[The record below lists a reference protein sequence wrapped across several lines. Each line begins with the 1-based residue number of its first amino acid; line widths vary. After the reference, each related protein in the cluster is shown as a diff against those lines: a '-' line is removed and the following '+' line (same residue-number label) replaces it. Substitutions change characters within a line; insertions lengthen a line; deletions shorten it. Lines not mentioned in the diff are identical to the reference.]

1 MRNYLI
7 AANWKM
13 NLNKLESSNL
23 FNEIGKAIKNL
34 NENVELLI
42 CAPFVHLDNLV
53 ELRQNH
59 YPNLMVGAQNCNE
72 KDSGAYTGEISAPML
87 KSYSC
92 DYVIIGHSERRE
104 IYNESNVLI
113 NEKLKNA
120 LRNELGVILCIGESL
135 EQRKSN
141 QTNEV
146 LSKQLSECLNEISTL
161 QNIVIAYEPIWA
173 IGTGLTPTLE
183 EIDETHTFIKN
194 YLKQLFK
201 IDFINTKILYGGSLN
216 DKNAESILN
225 IKSVDGGLI
234 GGASLKFDSFSH
246 IIKTAEIISTN

>member
-13 NLNKLESSNL
+13 NLSKTESSNL
-23 FNEIGKAIKNL
+23 FNEIGKGIKNL
-34 NENVELLI
+34 NENVEVLI

-87 KSYSC
+87 KSYNC
-92 DYVIIGHSERRE
+92 DYVILGHSERRE

-234 GGASLKFDSFSH
+234 GGASLKIDSFSH
-246 IIKTAEIISTN
+246 IIKTAETISTN